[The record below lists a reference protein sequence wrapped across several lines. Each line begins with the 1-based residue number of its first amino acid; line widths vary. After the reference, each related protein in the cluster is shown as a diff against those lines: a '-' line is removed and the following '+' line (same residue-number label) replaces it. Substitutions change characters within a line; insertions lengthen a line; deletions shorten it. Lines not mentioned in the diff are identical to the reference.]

1 MNLLMILELNPK
13 IFDFFFL
20 VQKIRASMEN
30 GDIPEDA
37 NERMNI
43 FVIMCLNF
51 DLLCLFLYIPMNM
64 ILVCFVLWIYRLPR
78 SSV

>member
-1 MNLLMILELNPK
+1 
-13 IFDFFFL
+13 
-20 VQKIRASMEN
+20 MEN